1 MVVMGVAPRGRPEG
15 CRDFQRQLPGG
26 PSIRIALAVALLVL
40 SSCAA
45 AVKAPHL
52 VTPPDP
58 RVEDLS
64 AFFGGFEATFVL
76 LDLQRQELT
85 RFNPERAARRQ
96 PPCSTFK
103 VPNALI
109 GLETGVLSGPE
120 HAMKWDG
127 THYEIET
134 WNQDQTLRTAIRWSV
149 VWYFQRVAASIG
161 EQRMRQYLHAIPYGN
176 EDISGGLT
184 RFWLDTSLLI
194 SADEQVDF
202 MRRLAVGG
210 LPFSVSSIETVRE
223 LLRLRETERG
233 LLRGKTGTA
242 GGSAS
247 HAALGWF
254 VGYVQHAG
262 NSFAFATNIE
272 GPGANGIRAREIAE
286 EILKHK
292 GLL

>member
-1 MVVMGVAPRGRPEG
+1 M
-15 CRDFQRQLPGG
+15 
-26 PSIRIALAVALLVL
+26 
-40 SSCAA
+40 
-45 AVKAPHL
+45 
-52 VTPPDP
+52 
-58 RVEDLS
+58 
-64 AFFGGFEATFVL
+64 L

-120 HAMKWDG
+120 HAMKWDS
-127 THYEIET
+127 THYEIKA
-134 WNQDQTLRTAIRWSV
+134 WNQDQTLRTAIRYSV
-149 VWYFQRVAASIG
+149 VWYYKRVAAGIG
-161 EQRMRQYLHAIPYGN
+161 EPRMREFLHAIPYGN

-202 MRRLAVGG
+202 MRRLAVGE
-210 LPFSVSSIETVRE
+210 LPFSVRSIETVRE
-223 LLRLRETERG
+223 LLRVRETERG

-242 GGSAS
+242 DGNAA

-254 VGYVQHAG
+254 VGYVQQAG
-262 NSFAFATNIE
+262 NSYAFATNIE
-272 GPGANGIRAREIAE
+272 GPGASGPRAREIAE
-286 EILKHK
+286 QILKHK